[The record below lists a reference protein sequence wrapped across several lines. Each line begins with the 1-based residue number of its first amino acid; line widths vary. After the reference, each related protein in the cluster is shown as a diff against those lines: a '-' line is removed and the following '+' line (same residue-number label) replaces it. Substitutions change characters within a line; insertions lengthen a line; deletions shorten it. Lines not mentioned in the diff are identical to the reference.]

1 MQTKRLIGAALLLGS
16 FFLVGCGKTT
26 TNTDS
31 TSSSGDN
38 TGSSGTSSDGTTDSS
53 NPAEGGQSSDGTE
66 FSKAEL
72 DAKFNATQDANKSVE
87 EAQNVDDDINGAAST
102 ATPSGL

>member
-16 FFLVGCGKTT
+16 FFLVGCGKTA
-26 TNTDS
+26 TNNDS
-31 TSSSGDN
+31 NNGDA